1 VLLHRQADDVWRIDF
16 QLGWDADPEA
26 ERQPER
32 VTARIQ
38 SMLGPDHPFELKWVS
53 VYTFRCQRMER
64 FRHGRVF
71 FVGDAAHQVSPFG
84 ARGANSGIQD
94 ADNLAWK
101 LALVLEGRASD
112 TLLDSYDAERIP
124 AADENILNSTR
135 STDFITPKSTVSRT
149 FRDATLQLAGRYPF
163 ARKLVNSGRLSLPH
177 TYLHSPLDT
186 LDHDSFAD
194 RVTPGAPALDAPL
207 GGPAGSVWLLDQ
219 LGGGFVAVHYG
230 DGDRPPPTGL
240 VDGLKS
246 MPLAVQPII
255 IRPSRSTPP
264 AGLPAD
270 VATFVDVEGL
280 FQQRYDA
287 TPGCLYLFRPDQ
299 HLTARW
305 RHADLDA
312 IRAAVS
318 RAAGLHEAQTT

>member
-1 VLLHRQADDVWRIDF
+1 
-16 QLGWDADPEA
+16 
-26 ERQPER
+26 
-32 VTARIQ
+32 
-38 SMLGPDHPFELKWVS
+38 MLGPDHPFELKWVS

-101 LALVLEGRASD
+101 LALVLEGLASD

-135 STDFITPKSTVSRT
+135 STDFITPKSAVSRT

-186 LDHDSFAD
+186 LDHDSFARPRD
-194 RVTPGAPALDAPL
+194 ARGARARCPAGWPGRVGLAA
-207 GGPAGSVWLLDQ
+207 GPARRLDSWRCTT
-219 LGGGFVAVHYG
+219 GTGIGRHRRVCR
-230 DGDRPPPTGL
+230 RPEEQ
-240 VDGLKS
+240 
-246 MPLAVQPII
+246 PLAVEPII
-255 IRPSRSTPP
+255 VCPPQHAARGPARRRCDVRRRRRPIPAALRRHAGMPVSVPSRSASDRALATCGSRRSPRR
-264 AGLPAD
+264 GL
-270 VATFVDVEGL
+270 
-280 FQQRYDA
+280 
-287 TPGCLYLFRPDQ
+287 
-299 HLTARW
+299 ARGW
-305 RHADLDA
+305 STRGAQ
-312 IRAAVS
+312 AA
-318 RAAGLHEAQTT
+318 